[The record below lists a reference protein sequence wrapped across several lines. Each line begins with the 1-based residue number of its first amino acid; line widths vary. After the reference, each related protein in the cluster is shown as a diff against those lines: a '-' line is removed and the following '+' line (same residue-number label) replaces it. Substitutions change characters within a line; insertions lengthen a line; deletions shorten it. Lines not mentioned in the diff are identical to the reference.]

1 MFDYQAPKDDDSY
14 RNYQSTSQFLRRY
27 FVLLPLAALCLY
39 DMLLVRRNQF
49 SRNRE
54 YKFVNRPFE
63 SLLGSLVSRKVIADN
78 KNNIYKQDTEEVKL
92 VNRALNKLIEANELQ
107 HHFRKLGSGND
118 ENEATYVRVTLVHND
133 TVIMYLNMD

>member
-78 KNNIYKQDTEEVKL
+78 KNL
-92 VNRALNKLIEANELQ
+92 VCM
-107 HHFRKLGSGND
+107 HGSVVT
-118 ENEATYVRVTLVHND
+118 TYTSKTLRRSN
-133 TVIMYLNMD
+133 